1 MKEIA
6 NRPNG
11 GVTAVHNDS
20 ALDERI
26 FRTMAITVALS
37 VIGTVP
43 FFSWR
48 VSAGLLVGG
57 LLSLL
62 NHHWM
67 RTSISAVFSQT
78 SVGAKP
84 RIKVARYVL
93 RYLVIG
99 ATVYAAYRLDIV
111 SLPATLVG
119 LCSFVVA
126 LFVEAF
132 REFYFAITRREGVN

>member
-6 NRPNG
+6 NKTSG
-11 GVTAVHNDS
+11 GTPAAHDGS
-20 ALDERI
+20 GLDERL
-26 FRTMAITVALS
+26 FRIMAITVALS

-43 FFSWR
+43 FFPWR
-48 VSAGLLVGG
+48 VTTGVLVGG

-67 RTSISAVFSQT
+67 RTSISAVFDQT
-78 SVGAKP
+78 LVGSKP
-84 RIKVARYVL
+84 RIKVVRYVL

-99 ATVYAAYRLDIV
+99 ATVYAAYRLDMV

-126 LFVEAF
+126 LFAEAF
-132 REFYFAITRREGVN
+132 REFYFAIIRREGIN

>member
-6 NRPNG
+6 DKPDG
-11 GVTAVHNDS
+11 GATAAHDDS
-20 ALDERI
+20 GLDERI
-26 FRTMAITVALS
+26 FRIMAITVALS

-43 FFSWR
+43 FFPWR
-48 VSAGLLVGG
+48 VTTGLLVGG

-78 SVGAKP
+78 SVGSKP
-84 RIKVARYVL
+84 RIKVVRYVL

-99 ATVYAAYRLDIV
+99 ATIYAAYRLDLV

-119 LCSFVVA
+119 LCTFVVA

-132 REFYFAITRREGVN
+132 REFYFAIIRREEIN

>member
-6 NRPNG
+6 NKPNE
-11 GVTAVHNDS
+11 GVPTAQNDS
-20 ALDERI
+20 GLDERI
-26 FRTMAITVALS
+26 FRSMAITVALL

-43 FFSWR
+43 FFPWR
-48 VSAGLLVGG
+48 VTSGLLVGG

-67 RTSISAVFSQT
+67 RTSISAVFDQT

-84 RIKVARYVL
+84 RIKVVRYVL

-99 ATVYAAYRLDIV
+99 ATVYAAYRLDLV

-132 REFYFAITRREGVN
+132 REFYFGIIRREEIN

>member
-6 NRPNG
+6 NKPNE
-11 GVTAVHNDS
+11 GVPAAQNDS
-20 ALDERI
+20 GLDDRI

-37 VIGTVP
+37 VIGTIP
-43 FFSWR
+43 FFPGR
-48 VSAGLLVGG
+48 VTTGLLVGG

-67 RTSISAVFSQT
+67 RTSISAVFDQT
-78 SVGAKP
+78 LVGAKP
-84 RIKVARYVL
+84 RIKVVRYVL

-99 ATVYAAYRLDIV
+99 ATVYAAYRLDLV

-132 REFYFAITRREGVN
+132 REFYFAIIRREEIN

>member
-6 NRPNG
+6 KKPNEG
-11 GVTAVHNDS
+11 AHAPHNDS
-20 ALDERI
+20 GLDERI

-37 VIGTVP
+37 VIGSVP
-43 FFSWR
+43 FFPWR
-48 VSAGLLVGG
+48 VTAGLLLGG

-67 RTSISAVFSQT
+67 RSSISAVFDQT

-84 RIKVARYVL
+84 RINVVKYVL

-99 ATVYAAYRLDIV
+99 ATVYAAYRLDLV

-119 LCSFVVA
+119 LCGFVVA

-132 REFYFAITRREGVN
+132 REFYFAIIRREEIN